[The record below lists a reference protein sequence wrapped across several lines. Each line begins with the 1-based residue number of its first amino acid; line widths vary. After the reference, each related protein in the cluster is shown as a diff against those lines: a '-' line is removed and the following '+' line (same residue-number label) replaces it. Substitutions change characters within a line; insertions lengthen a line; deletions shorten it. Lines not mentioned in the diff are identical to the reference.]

1 MKTFLKA
8 NLAAIIATCGDYV
21 FTFIMVEL
29 LHTDKVLAGIS
40 GTLAGGIINFFIC
53 RHWAFNAADG
63 KVLRQGK
70 RYFITWAGNL
80 MLNAVGL
87 YLLINDAGI
96 DYMLAKVITS
106 LTVALAYNYPLQK
119 RYVFKNI
126 E

>member
-8 NLAAIIATCGDYV
+8 NIAAIIATCCDYV

-29 LHTDKVLAGIS
+29 MGADKIPAGIG
-40 GTLAGGIINFFIC
+40 GTVAGGVINFFIC
-53 RHWAFNAADG
+53 RHWAFKAANG
-63 KVLRQGK
+63 KIFHQGK
-70 RYFITWAGNL
+70 KYFFTWAGNL
-80 MLNAVGL
+80 MLNAAGF
-87 YLLINDAGI
+87 YLFINYAGI

-126 E
+126 Q